1 MADVEDIARRLCNII
16 PSPDTVTGLINGG
29 LSAPLDYGYRVY
41 GLVDTNTRYTRKTEK
56 ITIEKPKTNTTAG
69 SYE

>member
-1 MADVEDIARRLCNII
+1 MADVEDIAKRLCNII
-16 PSPDTVTGLINGG
+16 SSLDTVTGLINGG
-29 LSAPLDYGYRVY
+29 LSVPLDYGYQVY

>member
-16 PSPDTVTGLINGG
+16 SSPDTVTGLINGG
-29 LSAPLDYGYRVY
+29 LSVPLDYGYRVY
-41 GLVDTNTRYTRKTEK
+41 GLVDTNTRYRRKTEK